1 MNLMSLRKRSLA
13 AVEPDVSLWRWR
25 IFENDDGLKR
35 LVGYDFLDQGC
46 VSSALISF
54 NQKAMRAQSSD
65 GLTYQLVGKPGGF
78 WEVVDVW
85 DSRFDFN
92 GGGGMTKDVTEEML
106 TKLAGHDD
114 A

>member
-1 MNLMSLRKRSLA
+1 MREFGPHFIQPESDAR
-13 AVEPDVSLWRWR
+13 AVERRPHLSTRWQAR
-25 IFENDDGLKR
+25 
-35 LVGYDFLDQGC
+35 
-46 VSSALISF
+46 
-54 NQKAMRAQSSD
+54 
-65 GLTYQLVGKPGGF
+65 GF